1 MASMP
6 TYHVSKGPFR
16 LLDEQFGGTNFMAAY
31 DEVLSDTESGPGL
44 GSGGASETLD
54 QLAVNRVTRD
64 ADPANRSAPAKRL
77 TSAQR
82 DHFVNDWLGRW
93 WPDLAVA
100 DTLRLGVIE
109 AIICAKAANDGRGL
123 PIEFYWVCIEQ
134 ALFQVYFSE
143 GEHQVTVLILT
154 PSPPAEYD
162 SGALTVEED
171 LWVVKRW
178 DQADD
183 DYSTVN
189 GTPAGTVPLPTT
201 IAERTTSGPPGKM
214 IKRQIWR
221 A

>member
-16 LLDEQFGGTNFMAAY
+16 LLDQQFGGQDFMAAY
-31 DEVLSDTESGPGL
+31 DQVLEGTKGDPAL
-44 GSGGASETLD
+44 GSGTAAETLS
-54 QLAVNRVTRD
+54 ARAGSRVERGGSPD
-64 ADPANRSAPAKRL
+64 ELS
-77 TSAQR
+77 SAQR
-82 DHFVNDWLGRW
+82 DHFINDWLGRW

-109 AIICAKAANDGRGL
+109 AITCAKAANDGRGL

-134 ALFQVYFSE
+134 SLFQVYFSQ

-154 PSPPAEYD
+154 PSPPADYD
-162 SGALTVEED
+162 SGPLNVGES

-183 DYSTVN
+183 DYSTIN

-214 IKRQIWR
+214 IKRQIWHG
-221 A
+221 